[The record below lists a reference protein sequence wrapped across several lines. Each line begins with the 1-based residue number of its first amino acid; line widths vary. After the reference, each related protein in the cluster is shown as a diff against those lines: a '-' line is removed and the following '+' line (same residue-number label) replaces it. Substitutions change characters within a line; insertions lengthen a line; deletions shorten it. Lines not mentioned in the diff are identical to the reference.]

1 MADNVAITAGA
12 GTTIAAD
19 DVGGGV
25 LVQRVKV
32 SAGADGTATD
42 TVTTKA
48 SANFN
53 RPGDTTAYAANDGVS
68 DNTTAGSVTKLT
80 FTIAAGAGIIRRVKV
95 RKSDQTVATPTI
107 RVWFWDATFTVAAG
121 DNAAFSN
128 PLQDAIGFVD
138 IAVTNAG
145 TDDAVGWT
153 NCDIP
158 VAAGTVF
165 CLLQTL
171 SIFTPANAETFTVEI
186 HYLPG

>member
-1 MADNVAITAGA
+1 MVDNIAVTAGA
-12 GTTIAAD
+12 GTNISAD
-19 DVGGGV
+19 DVGSGL

-32 SAGADGTATD
+32 QAGADGTATD
-42 TVTTKA
+42 TVFTKA
-48 SANFN
+48 TATFN
-53 RPGDTTAYAANDGVS
+53 RPGDTTGYTANDTVA

-80 FTIAAGAGIIRRVKV
+80 FTIAGGAGNIRRIKV

-107 RVWFWDATFTVAAG
+107 RVWFWDATFAVASG

-128 PLQDAIGFVD
+128 PLQDSIGFVD
-138 IAVTNAG
+138 VAVTNAG
-145 TDDAVGWT
+145 TDDAIGWS

-158 VAAGTVF
+158 VASGTVF

-171 SIFTPANAETFTVEI
+171 SAFTPANAETFTVEI